1 MINEKNYVLET
12 WVTPNDTRSPSSLSI
27 NVPPNQR
34 SSFFETCVTVLMVSQ
49 TVGGKWFS
57 GIKTGPV
64 GSERDNLHLVYWE
77 RDAAMRSEG
86 ERVYNWM
93 NAWEDRKRCQDI
105 SRQKKL
111 HVGESGREN
120 AIF

>member
-1 MINEKNYVLET
+1 M
-12 WVTPNDTRSPSSLSI
+12 
-27 NVPPNQR
+27 
-34 SSFFETCVTVLMVSQ
+34 
-49 TVGGKWFS
+49 GGKWFS

-77 RDAAMRSEG
+77 RDAATRSEG

-93 NAWEDRKRCQDI
+93 NAWEDSKRCQDI

-120 AIF
+120 AMFFKELKEVSLSPITMEKQTGMRPHRAIQATWKN